1 MVAFGLQSTEI
12 VYYNH
17 VRKPTFRHY
26 LQSIKGAAVSEGG
39 REEGGRREEVGEGVG
54 GGRGKGGL

>member
-39 REEGGRREEVGEGVG
+39 REEGGEEGGGGG
-54 GGRGKGGL
+54 GGRRREG